1 MRKSYEYYDPT
12 FVRCGRDYRGN
23 LRGQPPGQVPQTEP
37 PEVEMPSWTFR
48 EIPQQLGNWRGEE
61 ARLDPEIAVAT
72 GAEIIANRNYRD
84 PRGHAVVLHT
94 AMFKNPA
101 AGIVHSPFDLLPASG
116 WKMLNQS
123 FENVQVSNDLAIPV
137 KLMLWEREGET
148 ILVVCWY
155 QLGSH
160 VLYERLDLGGGAV
173 GDARPTQ
180 VAHAYKSCSR
190 FRPPTSRT
198 QRTTLLGFTEQVV
211 KWLNQPEHR
220 KYLDRW
226 PGA

>member
-1 MRKSYEYYDPT
+1 VALIIVATYGGSRLVSA
-12 FVRCGRDYRGN
+12 
-23 LRGQPPGQVPQTEP
+23 QTEP
-37 PEVEMPSWTFR
+37 PEVEMPSWTVQ

-101 AGIVHSPFDLLPASG
+101 AGIAHTPSICYRTSG
-116 WKMLNQS
+116 WKLLNQS
-123 FENVQVSNDLAIPV
+123 FENIQVSNDLAIPV
-137 KLMLWEREGET
+137 KLMLWEREGES

-155 QLGSH
+155 QLGSL
-160 VLYERLDLGGGAV
+160 VLYERLDMAEVRWQLRGQRKWPMLTKVMLQIPAADLD
-173 GDARPTQ
+173 DA
-180 VAHAYKSCSR
+180 
-190 FRPPTSRT
+190 
-198 QRTTLLGFTEQVV
+198 RTTLMGFTEQVV